1 LEATVADYAI
11 RAEGL
16 AKSFKRTPALRGIDL
31 AVPPGTVCALLGRN
45 GAGKTTAVRILTTL
59 LRPDAGTAE
68 VAGFDVLRAPAE
80 VRARIGVAGQGAT
93 VDELLTGRQ
102 NLRIVGQLTHLPAA
116 VARRRADEL
125 LEQFGLTEA
134 AGRLVRGYSGGMRR
148 RLDLAASVLAG
159 PPVLFLDEPTTGLD
173 PVSRAQVWASVRELV
188 SGSATTVLLTSQ
200 YLEEAEYLADE
211 VVVLSDGRVAA
222 TGTPGQLRASV
233 GAARIRVV
241 LHDGAAVT
249 PAGLREL
256 LGDGAQADGRTLT
269 VPAPDGLVSL
279 AGVVRRLGPVSA
291 DVADV
296 ALQRPSLEEAFTMFT
311 ETGGTGGT
319 GGDGPPPGRDDL
331 QAQSELA
338 GAGAR

>member
-1 LEATVADYAI
+1 LEATVAEYAI

-16 AKSFKRTPALRGIDL
+16 AKSFKRTQALRGIDL

-59 LRPDAGTAE
+59 LRPDAGTAG
-68 VAGFDVLRAPAE
+68 VAGFDVLREPAE

-102 NLRIVGQLTHLPAA
+102 NLRIVGQLMHLPAP

-125 LEQFGLTEA
+125 LEQFGLAGA
-134 AGRLVRGYSGGMRR
+134 AARLVRGYSGGMRR
-148 RLDLAASVLAG
+148 RLDLAASVLAA

-173 PVSRAQVWASVRELV
+173 PVSRSQVWAAIRELV
-188 SGSATTVLLTSQ
+188 TGSATTVLLTSQ
-200 YLEEAEYLADE
+200 YLEEAEQLADE

-222 TGTPGQLRASV
+222 TGTSGQLRAAV

-241 LHDGAAVT
+241 LRDGAAVG
-249 PAGLREL
+249 PGRLREL
-256 LGDGAQADGRTLT
+256 LGAGETEPDGRSVVL
-269 VPAPDGLVSL
+269 PAPDGLGSL
-279 AGVVRRLGPVSA
+279 AAAVQRLEPVRT
-291 DVADV
+291 DIADV
-296 ALQRPSLEEAFTMFT
+296 ALQRPSLEEAFTLLT
-311 ETGGTGGT
+311 ETDGAVAMPP
-319 GGDGPPPGRDDL
+319 GPPGCD
-331 QAQSELA
+331 AQPELA

>member
-1 LEATVADYAI
+1 MAEYAI

-16 AKSFKRTPALRGIDL
+16 AKSFKRTQALRGIDL

-59 LRPDAGTAE
+59 LRPDAGSAA
-68 VAGFDVLRAPAE
+68 VAGFDVLREPAE

-102 NLRIVGQLTHLPAA
+102 NLRIVGQLMHLPAP

-125 LEQFGLTEA
+125 LEQFGLTGA
-134 AGRLVRGYSGGMRR
+134 AARLVRGYSGGMRR
-148 RLDLAASVLAG
+148 RLDLAASVLAA

-173 PVSRAQVWASVRELV
+173 PVSRSQVWAAIRELV
-188 SGSATTVLLTSQ
+188 TGSATTVLLTSQ
-200 YLEEAEYLADE
+200 YLEEAEQLADE

-222 TGTPGQLRASV
+222 TGTSGQLRAAV

-241 LHDGAAVT
+241 LRDGAAVG
-249 PAGLREL
+249 PGRLREL
-256 LGDGAQADGRTLT
+256 LGAGETEPDGRTVVL
-269 VPAPDGLVSL
+269 PAPDGLGSL
-279 AGVVRRLGPVSA
+279 AAAVQRLEPVRT
-291 DVADV
+291 DIADV
-296 ALQRPSLEEAFTMFT
+296 ALQRPSLEEAFTLLT
-311 ETGGTGGT
+311 ETDGVVAMPP
-319 GGDGPPPGRDDL
+319 GPPGCD
-331 QAQSELA
+331 AQPELA

>member
-1 LEATVADYAI
+1 VAKDAI
-11 RAEGL
+11 WAEGL

-59 LRPDAGTAE
+59 LRPDAGTAG
-68 VAGFDVLRAPAE
+68 VAGFDVLREPAE

-102 NLRIVGQLTHLPAA
+102 NLRIVGQLMHLPGP

-125 LEQFGLTEA
+125 LEQFGLTGA

-148 RLDLAASVLAG
+148 RLDLAASVLAA

-173 PVSRAQVWASVRELV
+173 PVSRSQVWAAIRGLV

-200 YLEEAEYLADE
+200 YLEEAEQLADE

-222 TGTPGQLRASV
+222 TGTSGELRAAV

-241 LHDGAAVT
+241 LRDGAV
-249 PAGLREL
+249 AGPDRLREL
-256 LGDGAQADGRTLT
+256 LGAGETEPDGRTVVL
-269 VPAPDGLVSL
+269 PAPDGLGSL
-279 AGVVRRLGPVSA
+279 AVAIRRLEPVRT
-291 DVADV
+291 DIADV
-296 ALQRPSLEEAFTMFT
+296 ALQRPSLEEAFTLL
-311 ETGGTGGT
+311 TGT
-319 GGDGPPPGRDDL
+319 DGADGADGAAVPPGPSGRG
-331 QAQSELA
+331 AQSELA

>member
-1 LEATVADYAI
+1 LEATVAEYAI
-11 RAEGL
+11 WAEGL
-16 AKSFKRTPALRGIDL
+16 AKSFKRTQALRGIDL

-59 LRPDAGTAE
+59 LRPDAGTAG

-102 NLRIVGQLTHLPAA
+102 NLRIVGQLMHLPAP
-116 VARRRADEL
+116 VARSRADEL
-125 LEQFGLTEA
+125 LEQFGLTGA
-134 AGRLVRGYSGGMRR
+134 AGRLVRGYSGGLRR

-173 PVSRAQVWASVRELV
+173 PVSRSQVWAAIRELV
-188 SGSATTVLLTSQ
+188 TGSATTVLLTSQ
-200 YLEEAEYLADE
+200 YLDEAEQLADE

-241 LHDGAAVT
+241 LRDGAM
-249 PAGLREL
+249 AGPGQLHEL
-256 LGDGAQADGRTLT
+256 LGEGDLEADGRTLT
-269 VPAPDGLVSL
+269 LPAPHGLGSL
-279 AGVVRRLGPVSA
+279 AAVIRRLAPLGA

-296 ALQRPSLEEAFTMFT
+296 ALQRPSLEEAFTLLT
-311 ETGGTGGT
+311 GADGAAARPGPSSAET
-319 GGDGPPPGRDDL
+319 L
-331 QAQSELA
+331 SELT

>member
-1 LEATVADYAI
+1 LEATVAEYAI

-16 AKSFKRTPALRGIDL
+16 AKSFKRTQALRGIDL

-59 LRPDAGTAE
+59 LRPDAGSAA
-68 VAGFDVLRAPAE
+68 VAGFDVLREPAE

-102 NLRIVGQLTHLPAA
+102 NLRIVGQLMHLPAP

-125 LEQFGLTEA
+125 LEQFGLTGA
-134 AGRLVRGYSGGMRR
+134 AARLVRGYSGGMRR
-148 RLDLAASVLAG
+148 RLDLAASVLAA

-173 PVSRAQVWASVRELV
+173 PVSRSQVWAAIRELV
-188 SGSATTVLLTSQ
+188 TGSATTVLLTSQ
-200 YLEEAEYLADE
+200 YLEEAEQLADE

-222 TGTPGQLRASV
+222 TGTSGQLRAAV

-241 LHDGAAVT
+241 LRDGAAVG
-249 PAGLREL
+249 PGRLREL
-256 LGDGAQADGRTLT
+256 LGAGETEPDGRTVVL
-269 VPAPDGLVSL
+269 PAPDGLGSL
-279 AGVVRRLGPVSA
+279 AAAVQRLEPVRT
-291 DVADV
+291 DIADV
-296 ALQRPSLEEAFTMFT
+296 ALQRPSLEEAFTLLT
-311 ETGGTGGT
+311 ETDGVVAMPP
-319 GGDGPPPGRDDL
+319 GPPGCD
-331 QAQSELA
+331 AQPELA

>member
-1 LEATVADYAI
+1 LEATVAEHAI

-16 AKSFKRTPALRGIDL
+16 AKSFKRTQALRSIDL

-59 LRPDAGTAE
+59 LRPDAGSAA
-68 VAGFDVLRAPAE
+68 VAGFDVLREPAE

-102 NLRIVGQLTHLPAA
+102 NLRIVGQLMHLPAP

-125 LEQFGLTEA
+125 LEQFGLAGA
-134 AGRLVRGYSGGMRR
+134 AARLVRGYSGGMRR
-148 RLDLAASVLAG
+148 RLDLAASVLAA

-173 PVSRAQVWASVRELV
+173 PVSRSQVWAAIRELV
-188 SGSATTVLLTSQ
+188 TGSATTVLLTSQ
-200 YLEEAEYLADE
+200 YLEEAEQLADE

-222 TGTPGQLRASV
+222 TGTSGQLRAAV

-241 LHDGAAVT
+241 LRDGAAVG
-249 PAGLREL
+249 PGRLRKL
-256 LGDGAQADGRTLT
+256 LGAGETEPDGRSVVL
-269 VPAPDGLVSL
+269 PAPDGLGSL
-279 AGVVRRLGPVSA
+279 AAAVQRLEPVRT
-291 DVADV
+291 DIADV
-296 ALQRPSLEEAFTMFT
+296 ALQRPSLEEAFTLLT
-311 ETGGTGGT
+311 ETDGVVAMPP
-319 GGDGPPPGRDDL
+319 GPPGCG
-331 QAQSELA
+331 AQPELA

>member
-1 LEATVADYAI
+1 LEATVAEYAI

-16 AKSFKRTPALRGIDL
+16 AKSFKRTQALRGIDL

-59 LRPDAGTAE
+59 LRPDAGTAG
-68 VAGFDVLRAPAE
+68 VAGFDVLREPAE

-102 NLRIVGQLTHLPAA
+102 NLRIVGQLMHLPAP

-125 LEQFGLTEA
+125 LEQFGLTGA
-134 AGRLVRGYSGGMRR
+134 AGRLVRGYSGGLRR
-148 RLDLAASVLAG
+148 RLDLAASVLAA

-173 PVSRAQVWASVRELV
+173 PVSRSQVWAAIRELV
-188 SGSATTVLLTSQ
+188 TGSATTVLLTSQ
-200 YLEEAEYLADE
+200 YLEEAEQLADE

-222 TGTPGQLRASV
+222 TGTSGQLRAAV

-241 LHDGAAVT
+241 LRDGAAVG
-249 PAGLREL
+249 PGRLREL
-256 LGDGAQADGRTLT
+256 LGAGETEPDGRSVVL
-269 VPAPDGLVSL
+269 PAPDGLGSL
-279 AGVVRRLGPVSA
+279 AAAVQRLEPVRT
-291 DVADV
+291 DIADV
-296 ALQRPSLEEAFTMFT
+296 ALQRPSLEEAFTLLT
-311 ETGGTGGT
+311 ETDGTAMPPG
-319 GGDGPPPGRDDL
+319 PPGRD
-331 QAQSELA
+331 AQPELA

>member
-1 LEATVADYAI
+1 VAEYAI

-16 AKSFKRTPALRGIDL
+16 AKSFKRTQALRGIEL

-59 LRPDAGTAE
+59 LRPDAGAAR

-102 NLRIVGQLTHLPAA
+102 NLRIVGQLMHLPAP

-125 LEQFGLTEA
+125 LEQFGLTGA
-134 AGRLVRGYSGGMRR
+134 AARLVRGYSGGMRR
-148 RLDLAASVLAG
+148 RLDLAASVLAA

-173 PVSRAQVWASVRELV
+173 PVSRSQVWAAIRELV
-188 SGSATTVLLTSQ
+188 TGSATTVLLTSQ
-200 YLEEAEYLADE
+200 YLEEAEQLADE

-222 TGTPGQLRASV
+222 TGTSGQLRAAV

-241 LHDGAAVT
+241 LRDGAA
-249 PAGLREL
+249 AGPDRLLEL
-256 LGDGAQADGRTLT
+256 LGAGETGPDGRTVVL
-269 VPAPDGLVSL
+269 PAPDGLGSL
-279 AGVVRRLGPVSA
+279 AAAVQRLEPVRA
-291 DVADV
+291 DIADV
-296 ALQRPSLEEAFTMFT
+296 ALQRPSLEEAFTLLT
-311 ETGGTGGT
+311 ET
-319 GGDGPPPGRDDL
+319 DGAPVPPGPSGRDT
-331 QAQSELA
+331 QPELT

>member
-1 LEATVADYAI
+1 VAEHAI

-16 AKSFKRTPALRGIDL
+16 AKSFKRTQALRGIDL

-59 LRPDAGTAE
+59 LRPDAGSAA

-102 NLRIVGQLTHLPAA
+102 NLRIVGQLMHLPAP

-125 LEQFGLTEA
+125 LEQFGLTGA
-134 AGRLVRGYSGGMRR
+134 AARLVRGYSGGMRR
-148 RLDLAASVLAG
+148 RLDLAASVLAA

-173 PVSRAQVWASVRELV
+173 PVSRSQVWAAIRDLV
-188 SGSATTVLLTSQ
+188 TGSATTVLLTSQ
-200 YLEEAEYLADE
+200 YLEEAEQLADE

-222 TGTPGQLRASV
+222 TGTSGQLRAAV

-241 LHDGAAVT
+241 LRDGAA
-249 PAGLREL
+249 AGPGRLREL
-256 LGDGAQADGRTLT
+256 LGAGETEPDGRTVVL
-269 VPAPDGLVSL
+269 PAPDGLGSL
-279 AGVVRRLGPVSA
+279 AAAVQRLEPVRT
-291 DVADV
+291 DIADV
-296 ALQRPSLEEAFTMFT
+296 ALLRPSLEEAFTLLT
-311 ETGGTGGT
+311 ETGGAPVPPGPSGRDTQPELTGT
-319 GGDGPPPGRDDL
+319 G
-331 QAQSELA
+331 
-338 GAGAR
+338 AR

>member
-1 LEATVADYAI
+1 LEATVAEHAI

-16 AKSFKRTPALRGIDL
+16 AKSFKRTQALRGVDL

-59 LRPDAGTAE
+59 LRPDAGSAA

-102 NLRIVGQLTHLPAA
+102 NLRIVGQLMHLPAP

-125 LEQFGLTEA
+125 LEQFGLTGA
-134 AGRLVRGYSGGMRR
+134 AARLVRGYSGGMRR
-148 RLDLAASVLAG
+148 RLDLAASVLAA

-173 PVSRAQVWASVRELV
+173 PVSRSQVWAAIRDLV
-188 SGSATTVLLTSQ
+188 TGSATTVLLTSQ
-200 YLEEAEYLADE
+200 YLEEAEQLADE

-222 TGTPGQLRASV
+222 TGTSGQLRAAV

-241 LHDGAAVT
+241 LRDGAA
-249 PAGLREL
+249 AGPGRLREL
-256 LGDGAQADGRTLT
+256 LGAGETEPDGRTVVL
-269 VPAPDGLVSL
+269 PAPDGLGSL
-279 AGVVRRLGPVSA
+279 AAAVQRLEPVRT
-291 DVADV
+291 DIADV
-296 ALQRPSLEEAFTMFT
+296 ALLRPSLEEAFTLLT
-311 ETGGTGGT
+311 ETGGA
-319 GGDGPPPGRDDL
+319 PVPPGPSGRDT
-331 QAQSELA
+331 QPELT

>member
-1 LEATVADYAI
+1 LEATVAEHAI

-16 AKSFKRTPALRGIDL
+16 AKSFKRTQALRSIDL

-59 LRPDAGTAE
+59 LRPDAGSAA
-68 VAGFDVLRAPAE
+68 VAGFDVLREPAE

-102 NLRIVGQLTHLPAA
+102 NLRIVGQLMHLPAP

-125 LEQFGLTEA
+125 LEQFGLAGA
-134 AGRLVRGYSGGMRR
+134 AARLVRGYSGGMRR
-148 RLDLAASVLAG
+148 RLDLAASVLAA

-173 PVSRAQVWASVRELV
+173 PVSRSQVWAAIRELV
-188 SGSATTVLLTSQ
+188 TGSATTVLLTSQ
-200 YLEEAEYLADE
+200 YLEEAEQLADE

-222 TGTPGQLRASV
+222 TGTSGQLRAAV

-241 LHDGAAVT
+241 LRDGAAVG
-249 PAGLREL
+249 PGRLREL
-256 LGDGAQADGRTLT
+256 LGAGETEPDGRSVVL
-269 VPAPDGLVSL
+269 PAPDGLGSL
-279 AGVVRRLGPVSA
+279 AAAVQRLEPVRT
-291 DVADV
+291 DIADV
-296 ALQRPSLEEAFTMFT
+296 ALQRPSLEEAFTLLT
-311 ETGGTGGT
+311 ETDGVVAMPP
-319 GGDGPPPGRDDL
+319 GPPGCD
-331 QAQSELA
+331 AQPELA

>member
-1 LEATVADYAI
+1 LEATVAEHAI

-16 AKSFKRTPALRGIDL
+16 AKSFKRTQALRSIDL

-59 LRPDAGTAE
+59 LRPDAGSAA
-68 VAGFDVLRAPAE
+68 VAGFDVLREPAE

-102 NLRIVGQLTHLPAA
+102 NLRIVGQLMHLPAP

-125 LEQFGLTEA
+125 LEQFGLTGA
-134 AGRLVRGYSGGMRR
+134 AARLVRGYSGGMRR
-148 RLDLAASVLAG
+148 RLDLAASVLAA

-173 PVSRAQVWASVRELV
+173 PVSRSQVWAAIRELV
-188 SGSATTVLLTSQ
+188 TGSATTVLLTSQ
-200 YLEEAEYLADE
+200 YLEEAEQLADE

-222 TGTPGQLRASV
+222 TGTSGQLRAAV

-241 LHDGAAVT
+241 LRDGAAVG
-249 PAGLREL
+249 PGRLREL
-256 LGDGAQADGRTLT
+256 LGAGETEPDGRTVVL
-269 VPAPDGLVSL
+269 PAPDGLGSL
-279 AGVVRRLGPVSA
+279 AAAVQRLEPVRT
-291 DVADV
+291 DIADV
-296 ALQRPSLEEAFTMFT
+296 ALQRPSLEEAFTLLT
-311 ETGGTGGT
+311 ETDGVVAMPP
-319 GGDGPPPGRDDL
+319 GPPGCD
-331 QAQSELA
+331 AQPELA

>member
-1 LEATVADYAI
+1 LEATVTEYAI

-16 AKSFKRTPALRGIDL
+16 AKSFKRTQALRGIDL

-59 LRPDAGTAE
+59 LRPDAGSAA

-102 NLRIVGQLTHLPAA
+102 NLRIVGQLMHLPAP

-125 LEQFGLTEA
+125 LEQFGLTGA
-134 AGRLVRGYSGGMRR
+134 AARLVRGYSGGLRR
-148 RLDLAASVLAG
+148 RLDLAASVLAA

-173 PVSRAQVWASVRELV
+173 PVSRSQVWAAIRELV
-188 SGSATTVLLTSQ
+188 TGSATTVLLTSQ
-200 YLEEAEYLADE
+200 YLEEAEQLADE

-222 TGTPGQLRASV
+222 TGTSGQLRAAV

-241 LHDGAAVT
+241 LRDGAG
-249 PAGLREL
+249 AGPDRLREL
-256 LGDGAQADGRTLT
+256 LGAGETEPDGRTVVL
-269 VPAPDGLVSL
+269 PAPDGLSSL
-279 AGVVRRLGPVSA
+279 AAAVQRLEPVRT
-291 DVADV
+291 DIADV
-296 ALQRPSLEEAFTMFT
+296 ALQRPSLEEAFTLLT
-311 ETGGTGGT
+311 ET
-319 GGDGPPPGRDDL
+319 
-331 QAQSELA
+331 ELA

>member
-1 LEATVADYAI
+1 MAEYAI

-16 AKSFKRTPALRGIDL
+16 AKSFKRTQALRGIDL

-59 LRPDAGTAE
+59 LRPDAGSAA
-68 VAGFDVLRAPAE
+68 VAGFDVLREPAE

-102 NLRIVGQLTHLPAA
+102 NLRIVGQLMHLPAP

-125 LEQFGLTEA
+125 LEQFGLTGA
-134 AGRLVRGYSGGMRR
+134 AARLVRGYSGGMRR
-148 RLDLAASVLAG
+148 RLDLAASVLAA

-173 PVSRAQVWASVRELV
+173 PVSRSQVWAAIRELV
-188 SGSATTVLLTSQ
+188 TGSATTVLLTSQ
-200 YLEEAEYLADE
+200 YLEEAEQLADE

-222 TGTPGQLRASV
+222 TGTSGQLRAAV

-241 LHDGAAVT
+241 LRDGAAVG
-249 PAGLREL
+249 PGRLREL
-256 LGDGAQADGRTLT
+256 LGAGETGPDGRTVVL
-269 VPAPDGLVSL
+269 PAPDGLGSL
-279 AGVVRRLGPVSA
+279 AAAVQRLEPVRT
-291 DVADV
+291 DIADV
-296 ALQRPSLEEAFTMFT
+296 ALQRPSLEEAFTLLT
-311 ETGGTGGT
+311 ET
-319 GGDGPPPGRDDL
+319 DGVVAMPPGPPGRD
-331 QAQSELA
+331 AQPELA

>member
-1 LEATVADYAI
+1 MAEYAI

-16 AKSFKRTPALRGIDL
+16 AKSFKRTQALHGIDL

-59 LRPDAGTAE
+59 LRPDAGSAA
-68 VAGFDVLRAPAE
+68 VAGFDVLREPAE

-102 NLRIVGQLTHLPAA
+102 NLRIVGQLMHLPAP

-125 LEQFGLTEA
+125 LEQFGLTGA
-134 AGRLVRGYSGGMRR
+134 AARLVRGYSGGMRR
-148 RLDLAASVLAG
+148 RLDLAASVLAA

-173 PVSRAQVWASVRELV
+173 PVSRSQVWAAIRELV
-188 SGSATTVLLTSQ
+188 TGSATTVLLTSQ
-200 YLEEAEYLADE
+200 YLEEAEQLADE

-222 TGTPGQLRASV
+222 TGTSGQLRAAV

-241 LHDGAAVT
+241 LRDGAAVG
-249 PAGLREL
+249 PGRLREL
-256 LGDGAQADGRTLT
+256 LGAGETGPDGRTVVL
-269 VPAPDGLVSL
+269 PAPDGLGSL
-279 AGVVRRLGPVSA
+279 AAAVQRLEPVRT
-291 DVADV
+291 DIADV
-296 ALQRPSLEEAFTMFT
+296 ALQSPSLEEAFTLLT
-311 ETGGTGGT
+311 ET
-319 GGDGPPPGRDDL
+319 DGVVALPPGPPGRD
-331 QAQSELA
+331 AQPELA

>member
-1 LEATVADYAI
+1 MAEHAI

-16 AKSFKRTPALRGIDL
+16 AKSFKRTQALREIDL

-59 LRPDAGTAE
+59 LRPDAGSAA

-102 NLRIVGQLTHLPAA
+102 NLRIVGQLMHLPAP

-125 LEQFGLTEA
+125 LGEFGLTEA
-134 AGRLVRGYSGGMRR
+134 AARLVRTYSGGMRR
-148 RLDLAASVLAG
+148 RLDLAASVLAA

-173 PVSRAQVWASVRELV
+173 PVSRSQVWAAIRELV
-188 SGSATTVLLTSQ
+188 TGSATIVLLTSQ
-200 YLEEAEYLADE
+200 YLEEAEQLADE

-222 TGTPGQLRASV
+222 TGTSGQLRAAV

-241 LHDGAAVT
+241 LRDGAA
-249 PAGLREL
+249 AGPGRLREL
-256 LGDGAQADGRTLT
+256 LGAGETEPDGRTVVL
-269 VPAPDGLVSL
+269 PAPDGLGSL
-279 AGVVRRLGPVSA
+279 AAAVQRLEPVRT
-291 DVADV
+291 DIADV
-296 ALQRPSLEEAFTMFT
+296 ALQRPSLEEAFTLLT
-311 ETGGTGGT
+311 ETGGA
-319 GGDGPPPGRDDL
+319 PVPPGPSGRDT
-331 QAQSELA
+331 QPELT

>member
-1 LEATVADYAI
+1 MAEHAI

-16 AKSFKRTPALRGIDL
+16 AKSFKRTQALRGIDL

-59 LRPDAGTAE
+59 LRPDAGSAA

-102 NLRIVGQLTHLPAA
+102 NLRIVGQLMHLPAP

-125 LEQFGLTEA
+125 LEQFGLTGA
-134 AGRLVRGYSGGMRR
+134 AARLVRGYSGGMRR
-148 RLDLAASVLAG
+148 RLDLAASVLAA

-173 PVSRAQVWASVRELV
+173 PVSRSQVWAAIRDLV
-188 SGSATTVLLTSQ
+188 TGSATTVLLTSQ
-200 YLEEAEYLADE
+200 YLEEAEQLADE

-222 TGTPGQLRASV
+222 TGTSGQLRAAV

-241 LHDGAAVT
+241 LRDGAA
-249 PAGLREL
+249 AGPGRLRGL
-256 LGDGAQADGRTLT
+256 LGAGETEPDGRTVVL
-269 VPAPDGLVSL
+269 PAPDGLGSL
-279 AGVVRRLGPVSA
+279 AAAVQRLEPVRT
-291 DVADV
+291 DIADV
-296 ALQRPSLEEAFTMFT
+296 ALLRPSLEEAFTLLT
-311 ETGGTGGT
+311 ETGGAPVPPGPSGRDTQPELTGT
-319 GGDGPPPGRDDL
+319 G
-331 QAQSELA
+331 
-338 GAGAR
+338 AR

>member
-1 LEATVADYAI
+1 MAEYAI

-16 AKSFKRTPALRGIDL
+16 AKSFKRTQALRGIDL

-59 LRPDAGTAE
+59 LRPDAGSAA
-68 VAGFDVLRAPAE
+68 VAGFDVLREPAE

-102 NLRIVGQLTHLPAA
+102 NLRIVGQLMHLPAP

-125 LEQFGLTEA
+125 LEQFGLTGA
-134 AGRLVRGYSGGMRR
+134 AARLVRGYSGGMRR
-148 RLDLAASVLAG
+148 RLDLAASVLAA

-173 PVSRAQVWASVRELV
+173 PVSRSQVWAAIRELV
-188 SGSATTVLLTSQ
+188 TGSATTVLLTSQ
-200 YLEEAEYLADE
+200 YLEEAEQLADE

-222 TGTPGQLRASV
+222 TGTSGQLRAAV

-241 LHDGAAVT
+241 LRDGAAVG
-249 PAGLREL
+249 PGRLREL
-256 LGDGAQADGRTLT
+256 LGAGETEPDGRTVVL
-269 VPAPDGLVSL
+269 PAPDGLGSL
-279 AGVVRRLGPVSA
+279 AAAVQRLEPVRT
-291 DVADV
+291 DIADV
-296 ALQRPSLEEAFTMFT
+296 ALQSPSLEEAFTLLT
-311 ETGGTGGT
+311 ET
-319 GGDGPPPGRDDL
+319 DGAVAMPPGPPGRD
-331 QAQSELA
+331 AQPELA

>member
-1 LEATVADYAI
+1 VAKDAI
-11 RAEGL
+11 WAEGL

-59 LRPDAGTAE
+59 LRPDAGTAG
-68 VAGFDVLRAPAE
+68 VAGFDVLREPAE

-102 NLRIVGQLTHLPAA
+102 NLRIVGQLMHLPGP

-125 LEQFGLTEA
+125 LEQFGLTGA

-148 RLDLAASVLAG
+148 RLDLAASVLAA

-173 PVSRAQVWASVRELV
+173 PVSRSQVWAAIRGLV

-200 YLEEAEYLADE
+200 YLEEAEQLADE

-222 TGTPGQLRASV
+222 TGTSGELRAAV

-241 LHDGAAVT
+241 LRDGAV
-249 PAGLREL
+249 AGPDRLREL
-256 LGDGAQADGRTLT
+256 LGAGETEPDGRTVVL
-269 VPAPDGLVSL
+269 PAPDGLGSL
-279 AGVVRRLGPVSA
+279 AVAIRRLEPVRT
-291 DVADV
+291 DIADV
-296 ALQRPSLEEAFTMFT
+296 ALQRPSLEEAFTLL
-311 ETGGTGGT
+311 TGT
-319 GGDGPPPGRDDL
+319 DGADGAAVPPGPSGRG
-331 QAQSELA
+331 AQSELA

>member
-1 LEATVADYAI
+1 VAEYAI

-16 AKSFKRTPALRGIDL
+16 AKSFKRTQALRGIDL

-59 LRPDAGTAE
+59 LRPDAGTAG
-68 VAGFDVLRAPAE
+68 VAGFDVLREPAE

-102 NLRIVGQLTHLPAA
+102 NLRIVGQLMHLPAP

-125 LEQFGLTEA
+125 LEQFGLTGA
-134 AGRLVRGYSGGMRR
+134 AARLVRGYSGGMRR
-148 RLDLAASVLAG
+148 RLDLAASVLAA

-173 PVSRAQVWASVRELV
+173 PVSRSQVWAAIRELV
-188 SGSATTVLLTSQ
+188 TGSATTVLLTSQ
-200 YLEEAEYLADE
+200 YLEEAEQLADE

-222 TGTPGQLRASV
+222 TGTSGQLRAAV

-241 LHDGAAVT
+241 LRDGAAVG
-249 PAGLREL
+249 PGRLREL
-256 LGDGAQADGRTLT
+256 LGAGETEPDGRSVVL
-269 VPAPDGLVSL
+269 PAPDGLGSL
-279 AGVVRRLGPVSA
+279 AAAVQRLEPVRA
-291 DVADV
+291 DIADV
-296 ALQRPSLEEAFTMFT
+296 ALQRPSLEEAFTLLT
-311 ETGGTGGT
+311 ETDGAVAMPP
-319 GGDGPPPGRDDL
+319 GPPGCD
-331 QAQSELA
+331 AQPELA

>member
-1 LEATVADYAI
+1 VAEYAI

-59 LRPDAGTAE
+59 LRPDAGSAA
-68 VAGFDVLRAPAE
+68 VAGFDVLREPAE
-80 VRARIGVAGQGAT
+80 VRARIGVTGQGAT

-102 NLRIVGQLTHLPAA
+102 NLRIVGQLMHLPAA

-125 LEQFGLTEA
+125 LGEFGLTEA
-134 AGRLVRGYSGGMRR
+134 AGRLVRTYSGGMRR
-148 RLDLAASVLAG
+148 RLDLAASVLSA

-173 PVSRAQVWASVRELV
+173 PVSRAQVWSAIRALV
-188 SGSATTVLLTSQ
+188 TGSATTVLLTSQ
-200 YLEEAEYLADE
+200 YLDEAEQLADE
-211 VVVLSDGRVAA
+211 VVVLSNGRVAA
-222 TGTPGQLRASV
+222 TGTPGQLRAQV

-241 LHDGAAVT
+241 LRDGASAS
-249 PAGLREL
+249 PGHLREL
-256 LGDGAQADGRTLT
+256 LGEGDLEADGRTLT
-269 VPAPDGLVSL
+269 LPAPYGLSSL
-279 AGVVRRLGPVSA
+279 ASAVRRLEPLGA

-296 ALQRPSLEEAFTMFT
+296 ALQRPSLEEAFTVL
-311 ETGGTGGT
+311 TGE
-319 GGDGPPPGRDDL
+319 DGAASPPGPSG
-331 QAQSELA
+331 AETSELA

>member
-1 LEATVADYAI
+1 LEVTVAEYAI

-16 AKSFKRTPALRGIDL
+16 AKSFKRTQALRGIDL

-59 LRPDAGTAE
+59 LRPDAGTAG
-68 VAGFDVLRAPAE
+68 VAGFDVLREPAE

-102 NLRIVGQLTHLPAA
+102 NLRIVGQLMHLPAP

-125 LEQFGLTEA
+125 LEQFGLTGA
-134 AGRLVRGYSGGMRR
+134 AGRLVRGYSGGLRR
-148 RLDLAASVLAG
+148 RLDLAASVLAA

-173 PVSRAQVWASVRELV
+173 PVSRSQVWAAIRELV
-188 SGSATTVLLTSQ
+188 TGSATTVLLTSQ
-200 YLEEAEYLADE
+200 YLEEAEQLADE

-222 TGTPGQLRASV
+222 TGTPGQLRAAV

-241 LHDGAAVT
+241 LRDGAA
-249 PAGLREL
+249 AGPDRLREL
-256 LGDGAQADGRTLT
+256 LGAGETGPDGRAVVL
-269 VPAPDGLVSL
+269 PAPDGLGSL
-279 AGVVRRLGPVSA
+279 AAAVQRLEPVRT
-291 DVADV
+291 DIADV
-296 ALQRPSLEEAFTMFT
+296 ALQRPSLEEAFTLLT
-311 ETGGTGGT
+311 ETDGTAMPPG
-319 GGDGPPPGRDDL
+319 PPGRD
-331 QAQSELA
+331 AQPELA